1 MKSKT
6 LSRIGAGCL
15 VFGFITTTGGLF
27 YDEIN
32 KPSIPPRLERY
43 YGIERK
49 LDKPSQVRL
58 RDLKSKSAK
67 LIAHANEL
75 EAERYKIELKPDFS
89 EVRDGYEFKRK
100 NVQDIASSIEWGG
113 LGLMLLS
120 FIPFV
125 LSDKK
130 RREISE
136 EKDKLRYGKG
146 RAF

>member
-1 MKSKT
+1 MRRNRKLNTWEQKSLARRK
-6 LSRIGAGCL
+6 
-15 VFGFITTTGGLF
+15 
-27 YDEIN
+27 Y
-32 KPSIPPRLERY
+32 
-43 YGIERK
+43 IERK